1 MAINTNSIDEV
12 VRAYFERLEERGLG
26 EWVDKV
32 FPNESVFEEIRR
44 LAGLSAEE
52 VVERL
57 AQAVSERLLP
67 EVAEEAVGVPRPAA
81 VWYLARRIAMWYLQL
96 AEELGVVRGVWRWR
110 RSSSYVFM
118 ISLLSSICSRQYPS
132 TFFL

>member
-12 VRAYFERLEERGLG
+12 VRAYFERLEEHGLG

-67 EVAEEAVGVPRPAA
+67 EVAEEVVGVPRPAA

-96 AEELGVVRGVWRWR
+96 AEELGVVRGVWR
-110 RSSSYVFM
+110 
-118 ISLLSSICSRQYPS
+118 
-132 TFFL
+132 

>member
-12 VRAYFERLEERGLG
+12 VKAYFERLEERGLG

-67 EVAEEAVGVPRPAA
+67 EVAEEVVGVPKPVA

-96 AEELGVVRGVWRWR
+96 AEELGVVRGVWR
-110 RSSSYVFM
+110 
-118 ISLLSSICSRQYPS
+118 
-132 TFFL
+132 